1 MNEET
6 SRYVFRIMALKEI
19 MNSPTKYGFE
29 VNKKI
34 GNELIPTKN

>member
-1 MNEET
+1 
-6 SRYVFRIMALKEI
+6 MALKEI

-34 GNELIPTKN
+34 GTNWFLQEKLK

>member
-1 MNEET
+1 
-6 SRYVFRIMALKEI
+6 MALKEI

-34 GNELIPTKN
+34 GTNWFLLEKLK